1 VPAVLVAA
9 TVLILVVVNR
19 HYRIDRWLFWSY
31 AQLWGICG
39 AWAFACTSAG
49 HLLLRRRLLPLR
61 EHLMLSLATGVVVFA
76 ALLFGC
82 GLLGLLGP
90 VFFVAGPLVLALAG
104 GWPLVRYLRRAWR
117 HRRAFRGRSAAGLTP
132 ARTAALI
139 FGIGGILLL
148 YANILIP
155 ENIAYDS
162 RWYHLG
168 IAEHYAAGGRVARFP
183 EGWFMGAYPHLAS
196 LLYTWAFLI
205 PGNGHFTRI
214 ELAAHLEFTLF
225 LATLVSIPLLVE
237 WLVPRARA
245 PMAWAALF
253 LFPGILLYDSTL
265 NAGADHVLAFWAI
278 PILLTLRR
286 VLRTRSGPD
295 GVLFGVMLAGA
306 VLTKY
311 QAVYLLVV
319 PCLVLATAS
328 LRAAVAAPNGRR
340 ARELA
345 GLLAA
350 AAASL
355 VVSGMHWLKNLLWYG
370 DPLYPMLRA
379 HLAARPWVPGTN
391 PAIVQP
397 PEWRATGPLWE
408 RARDSLE
415 AAFTFSFVPHDWI
428 TFHGKAPVFGFLFTV
443 TIAVYP
449 FLRGARRL
457 WLVAAA
463 TMAGVFVWY
472 WTYHQDRYLQALLPW
487 MAACTA
493 AVLLLVW
500 RVGPAARVAV
510 AALVGVQIV
519 WGGDVYFLPTHAM
532 LGTTPIKPVV
542 DHLSQGFRKNY
553 RGRFEW
559 QDPFAKIGPLIPA
572 GSTVLIHERH
582 ERVGLRAKGITDAPG
597 TQAGICYTTLGSPA
611 AVHHHLKGFG
621 VTHLLWATG
630 SSRGWD
636 RFSNDLVFFDF
647 ALNHGAQPQAQAGFT
662 LAAMPREAP
671 AARTRPARVAIAQ
684 CRGVATVPLAEV
696 DAALGRLDK
705 MFEEGLLLP
714 RLDEHQLRD
723 VSYVLA
729 ESACAALP
737 LPLAGYQKALTRG
750 AFGLWVPGPT
760 AARAAP

>member
-1 VPAVLVAA
+1 M
-9 TVLILVVVNR
+9 T
-19 HYRIDRWLFWSY
+19 
-31 AQLWGICG
+31 
-39 AWAFACTSAG
+39 
-49 HLLLRRRLLPLR
+49 LPR
-61 EHLMLSLATGVVVFA
+61 AA
-76 ALLFGC
+76 ALVFG
-82 GLLGLLGP
+82 
-90 VFFVAGPLVLALAG
+90 AG
-104 GWPLVRYLRRAWR
+104 GV
-117 HRRAFRGRSAAGLTP
+117 
-132 ARTAALI
+132 
-139 FGIGGILLL
+139 LLL

-155 ENIAYDS
+155 ENTAYDS

-168 IAEHYAAGGRVARFP
+168 IAEHYAAGGRIARFP

-225 LATLVSIPLLVE
+225 LATLAAIPLLVE

-265 NAGADHVLAFWAI
+265 NAGADHILAFWAI

-286 VLRTRSGPD
+286 VQRTGRPAD
-295 GVLFGVMLAGA
+295 GLLFGAMLAGA

-311 QAVYLLVV
+311 QAIYLLVV
-319 PCLVLATAS
+319 PCALLAVTSVRATLTAS
-328 LRAAVAAPNGRR
+328 RR
-340 ARELA
+340 QRWQHLA

-350 AAASL
+350 AGSAL
-355 VVSGMHWLKNLLWYG
+355 VLSSIHWLKNLIWYG

-379 HLAARPWVPGTN
+379 YLPVRPWVPGTD

-397 PEWRATGPLWE
+397 PQWKATGALWE

-415 AAFTFSFVPHDWI
+415 AAFTFSFVPNNWI

-443 TIAVYP
+443 TIAVFP

-487 MAACTA
+487 MAASTA
-493 AVLLLVW
+493 AVLVVVW
-500 RVGPAARVAV
+500 RMGGAARAAA
-510 AALVGVQIV
+510 AALVGLQII
-519 WGGDVYFLPTHAM
+519 WGGDVYFFPTHAM

-553 RGRFEW
+553 RARFEW
-559 QDPFAKIGPLIPA
+559 NDPFVKIGPLIPA

-582 ERVGLRAKGITDAPG
+582 ERVGLGAPGVTDAPG
-597 TQAGICYTTLGSPA
+597 TQGGISYTALGSPA
-611 AVHHHLKGFG
+611 AVQRHLRGYG
-621 VTHLLWATG
+621 VTHLLWAAG
-630 SSRGWD
+630 SARGWD

-647 ALNHGAQPQAQAGFT
+647 ALNHGVDPQTQAGFT
-662 LAAMPREAP
+662 VAAMPREMP
-671 AARTRPARVAIAQ
+671 AAREEPAMVAIAQ
-684 CRGVATVPLAEV
+684 CRGVARVALPEV
-696 DAALGRLDK
+696 DASLGRLDQ
-705 MFEEGLLLP
+705 MFEQGLMVP
-714 RLDEHQLRD
+714 RLEGSQLD
-723 VSYVLA
+723 QITYVLA
-729 ESACAALP
+729 DLTCGALP
-737 LPLAGYQKALTRG
+737 LSLAGYQQALTRG
-750 AFGLWVPGPT
+750 GYALWVPRPKVSP
-760 AARAAP
+760 AP